1 MSVPISWPA
10 HYRAVWETL
19 ALLVIGVA
27 TGGVGELEM
36 LRGSSTR
43 RSAADR
49 VVEDN
54 HFFSKAV
61 ATRWDGG
68 HGLPESGDL
77 EEMMPTAGQSVT
89 GSTRQRFVRRRTR
102 RTRYSGSRTNV
113 LYTVQYK
120 AECSSQRRRTHTDKR
135 LVVCLANRC
144 SREAELESEANL
156 KAASSKN

>member
-102 RTRYSGSRTNV
+102 RTRYSGSV
-113 LYTVQYK
+113 EIYTVHSTRQNVRPRGGALIPTSDLSFASLIDAVEK
-120 AECSSQRRRTHTDKR
+120 QNLSRRRT
-135 LVVCLANRC
+135 
-144 SREAELESEANL
+144 
-156 KAASSKN
+156 